1 MNIRLPHRRPPR
13 TGTRPRSRDRER
25 GSVTAF
31 VVVLALAFVILAG
44 LVYDG
49 GRALAAKTAAIDE
62 AQQAARTAAQALDPA
77 DLRDNILATTP
88 GQAIADA
95 EGYIASCGDTG
106 TVTINGDQIS
116 VDVVHHQPTEIL
128 GVIGIGEITV
138 TGNAT
143 AEIEQG
149 VTTSAQQG
157 P

>member
-1 MNIRLPHRRPPR
+1 MNAGLTHWHRPR
-13 TGTRPRSRDRER
+13 TGARTRHRDRER
-25 GSVTAF
+25 GSITAF
-31 VVVLALAFVILAG
+31 VVVLAAAFIILAG

-62 AQQAARTAAQALDPA
+62 AQQAARTAAQALNPA
-77 DLRDNILATTP
+77 DLRDNILATTA

-95 EGYIASCGDTG
+95 ENYIASCGDTG
-106 TVTINGDQIS
+106 TVTINGNQIN

-143 AEIEQG
+143 TQIEQG
-149 VTTSAQQG
+149 VTTAQPG